1 MCFEGALE
9 VSFLAS
15 SLLARN
21 EFKELFLMGLQHLF
35 SGVPGAVLSLLA
47 LVILGRIFYEQVP
60 Y

>member
-1 MCFEGALE
+1 M
-9 VSFLAS
+9 SFLAS